1 MKIFKGVSLL
11 RKYAVEMGTGN
22 LSQRIMAICRLLTAF
37 NLILGAVALGGMLW
51 TASIVHTLAGESV
64 PQLSRAG
71 EMKSMSKDQQTA
83 ILLHLSAFDIDE
95 MTKQTEAVKKANAE
109 LAQMISSYP
118 ASSAVTRTQLS
129 QLANTQAQFMKS
141 WDDIRQLS
149 ETGQKLTAWDSYNK
163 EMLPLV
169 EARDKTEDAL
179 ADQAKHLATQNAT
192 IAMVAV
198 GCGPV
203 LVCVVVACS
212 LLFGFRFTAMF
223 SKSVTGSITPLH
235 DAMERLGK
243 GDLTG
248 RLEIK
253 SQDELGEM
261 SSMLNNSLDLLEET
275 LQRIHN
281 HAEHVA
287 AASTEIHCM
296 SESSLQQC
304 RDDAQSSTRLHAAME
319 EMNRMVQ
326 EISSNVIST
335 ASGAQHSKE
344 TAARGAEVV
353 RETVSKIGQVS
364 AATQEMSVGVGK
376 LISHSEEIGT
386 MVKLIEEI
394 ASQTNLLA
402 LNAAIEAARAG
413 DQGRGFAV
421 VAGEVRRLAERT
433 AKATEQIR
441 DTNNLI
447 RVESSDARATMER
460 TETLVGHGVKL
471 AREAGSAL
479 DVIVQ
484 TSSDL
489 QMKVE
494 HIAASS
500 LKQDQAAEEMHQYI
514 SRLASNANERSSNFE
529 RVAAYSETLSTVAVE
544 QERAMQQFTLTR
556 PGEAGSETKD
566 LAFMTDQSLDEQE
579 YSLA

>member
-1 MKIFKGVSLL
+1 LKIFKGVSLL

-281 HAEHVA
+281 RDSLHVGELA
-287 AASTEIHCM
+287 AAVPRRC
-296 SESSLQQC
+296 
-304 RDDAQSSTRLHAAME
+304 AKLHAPACSHGRDE
-319 EMNRMVQ
+319 SHGARDQ
-326 EISSNVIST
+326 QQRHLDGIGRT
-335 ASGAQHSKE
+335 ALQRDGSAGSRGR
-344 TAARGAEVV
+344 ARDGLQDWAGFRGHAGDVGW
-353 RETVSKIGQVS
+353 RGQ
-364 AATQEMSVGVGK
+364 A
-376 LISHSEEIGT
+376 H
-386 MVKLIEEI
+386 
-394 ASQTNLLA
+394 LA
-402 LNAAIEAARAG
+402 L
-413 DQGRGFAV
+413 
-421 VAGEVRRLAERT
+421 RRDRH
-433 AKATEQIR
+433 
-441 DTNNLI
+441 D
-447 RVESSDARATMER
+447 
-460 TETLVGHGVKL
+460 G
-471 AREAGSAL
+471 
-479 DVIVQ
+479 
-484 TSSDL
+484 
-489 QMKVE
+489 
-494 HIAASS
+494 
-500 LKQDQAAEEMHQYI
+500 QA
-514 SRLASNANERSSNFE
+514 
-529 RVAAYSETLSTVAVE
+529 
-544 QERAMQQFTLTR
+544 
-556 PGEAGSETKD
+556 D
-566 LAFMTDQSLDEQE
+566 
-579 YSLA
+579 